1 MLPEPDTACSALA
14 SVHPCRPWLP
24 TRPTH
29 ASLPPVTQTLIIG
42 AGITGAALAYQLS
55 RRGEAVTI
63 VSTHA
68 EGGLASAAS
77 FGWLNASY
85 FLSQPHYALRHEGLS
100 AHRRLTK
107 ALPGLPTTWQGCLWY
122 EATGDAQEETASDL
136 LALGYK
142 VQRLAKAEVAK
153 RLPALGPTP
162 ETALFFPEEG
172 VADPAILAR
181 ALIEAS
187 GAKVIRATVQS
198 VTEAKGRAT
207 GVLTDLGPLTDDR
220 VILATGTGTPALLE
234 PLGYSLPML
243 QRPGL
248 MIATNALPPICPVV
262 LATPDQEVRQDAKG
276 HLIAPASAGHQGDH
290 AETLGSFP
298 VVVNATLTRLR
309 TLFPGHEI
317 HFAHQAMALRPVPG
331 DGLPVVG
338 QGPLP
343 GLWIAVMHSGATLA
357 PVVAELLAE
366 EITGGPASPLLAPF
380 RPARFQ

>member
-1 MLPEPDTACSALA
+1 M
-14 SVHPCRPWLP
+14 
-24 TRPTH
+24 
-29 ASLPPVTQTLIIG
+29 TQTLIIG
-42 AGITGAALAYQLS
+42 AGITGAALAWQLS

-68 EGGLASAAS
+68 DGGLASAAS

-85 FLSQPHYALRHEGLS
+85 FLNHSHYHLRHAGMA
-100 AHRRLTK
+100 AHRRLTE

-122 EATGDAQEETASDL
+122 EATGDAQEETAADL
-136 LALGYK
+136 LTLGYK
-142 VQRLAKAEVAK
+142 VERLIRSQIVD
-153 RLPALGPTP
+153 RLPALGPVP
-162 ETALFFPEEG
+162 DTALFFPEEG

-181 ALIEAS
+181 ALIVAS
-187 GAKVIRATVQS
+187 GAAVVRATVQS
-198 VTEAKGRAT
+198 VTEAKGKVT
-207 GVLTDLGPLTDDR
+207 GVITDIGPLPADR
-220 VILATGTGTPALLE
+220 VILATGTGTPELLE
-234 PLGYSLPML
+234 PLGLTLPML

-309 TLFPGHEI
+309 ALFPGHDI

-338 QGPLP
+338 QGPLK

-357 PVVAELLAE
+357 PVAAELLAE
-366 EITGGPASPLLAPF
+366 EITGGPESPLLADF

>member
-1 MLPEPDTACSALA
+1 M
-14 SVHPCRPWLP
+14 
-24 TRPTH
+24 TR
-29 ASLPPVTQTLIIG
+29 TLIIG

-55 RRGEAVTI
+55 RRGEAVTL

-85 FLSQPHYALRHEGLS
+85 FLSHPHYQLRHEGLA
-100 AHRRLTK
+100 AHRRLTM
-107 ALPGLPTTWQGCLWY
+107 ALPGLPTTWPGCLWY

-142 VQRLAKAEVAK
+142 VQRLTKADVAR
-153 RLPALGPTP
+153 RLPALGPVP
-162 ETALFFPEEG
+162 ETALFFPKDG
-172 VADPAILAR
+172 VADPATLAR
-181 ALIEAS
+181 ALIGAS
-187 GAKVIRATVQS
+187 SAQVIRATVQS
-198 VTEAKGRAT
+198 LTEGQGRAT
-207 GVLTDLGPLTDDR
+207 GVLTDLGPLTASR

-234 PLGYSLPML
+234 PLGHTLPML
-243 QRPGL
+243 KRPGL
-248 MIATNALPPICPVV
+248 MITTNPVPPICPLV
-262 LATPDQEVRQDAKG
+262 LATPDQEVRQDAEG
-276 HLIAPASAGHQGDH
+276 RLHAPASAGHQSEH

-309 TLFPGHEI
+309 TLFPGQDI

-331 DGLPVVG
+331 DGLPVAG

-366 EITGGPASPLLAPF
+366 EMTGGAQSPLLADF
-380 RPARFQ
+380 RPDRFQ

>member
-1 MLPEPDTACSALA
+1 M
-14 SVHPCRPWLP
+14 
-24 TRPTH
+24 
-29 ASLPPVTQTLIIG
+29 TQTLIIG
-42 AGITGAALAYQLS
+42 AGITGAALAWQLS
-55 RRGEAVTI
+55 LRGEKATI

-85 FLSQPHYALRHEGLS
+85 FLNHPHYHLRHEGMA
-100 AHRRLTK
+100 AHRRLAK
-107 ALPGLPTTWQGCLWY
+107 ALPDVPTTWQGCLWY

-136 LALGYK
+136 KALGYK
-142 VQRLAKAEVAK
+142 VERLNRAQVAE
-153 RLPALGPTP
+153 RLPALGPVP
-162 ETALFFPEEG
+162 ESALFFPEEG

-181 ALIEAS
+181 ALIAAS
-187 GAKVIRATVQS
+187 GAQVIRATVQS
-198 VTEAKGRAT
+198 VTGAQGRVT
-207 GVLTDLGPLTDDR
+207 GVITDTGPMQADR

-234 PLGYSLPML
+234 PFGFSLPML

-248 MIATNALPPICPVV
+248 MVATNPLPPICPVI

-309 TLFPGHEI
+309 TLFPGQDI

-338 QGPLP
+338 QGPVA

-357 PVVAELLAE
+357 PVVAECLAE
-366 EITGGPASPLLAPF
+366 EITGGTESKLLATF